1 MAWVRQMK
9 LNYQQKVALVE
20 APLLYPKGHPDFPI
34 VGISNYTDN
43 VKSVRKTL
51 GLNNGDDSLW
61 YAVLVCEPD
70 NPYSS
75 DRTAVAV
82 YVSDFKVG
90 YVPNLSSSLF
100 FDVISEVGGICRA
113 NCRFYYSDEGAS
125 SCRLDVNFPPSFSA
139 PSRNPESVK
148 LEGPETYEFRMR
160 SSKYPIDWPS
170 LEEKGSDLHLEVGD
184 TYIGVGN
191 LIISEY
197 QRSPYLQ
204 TDFGIETAKPY
215 QADERIVNRVLAKVG
230 GEALVGFL
238 LTRTSLTSHSTKL
251 DLDLSKWKQAEKANA
266 EAKRRAE
273 RPSVRTTKAKRRKS
287 RSAKVNWGAFILGKP
302 TRKKK
307 SIWSSLFFGD

>member
-1 MAWVRQMK
+1 MWTRQMK

-20 APLLYPKGHPDFPI
+20 APLLYPKGYPDFPI
-34 VGISNYTDN
+34 VGISNYADN
-43 VKSVRKTL
+43 VKSVKKAL

-113 NCRFYYSDEGAS
+113 NCRLYYSDEGNS
-125 SCRLDVNFPPSFSA
+125 SCRLDVSFPPSFSE
-139 PSRNPESVK
+139 PSRNPQLVQ

-160 SSKYPIDWPS
+160 SSKYPIDWPA
-170 LEEKGSDLHLEVGD
+170 LGERNSDLYLEVGD

-191 LIISEY
+191 LIFSEY
-197 QRSPYLQ
+197 GRSPYLQ
-204 TDFGIETAKPY
+204 TGFGIETAKPY

-230 GEALVGFL
+230 GEALVGFS

-273 RPSVRTTKAKRRKS
+273 RPLVRTTKAKRRKP
-287 RSAKVNWGAFILGKP
+287 RSAKVNWGAIILGKP